1 MVELMEQNP
10 EVARGMLSKV
20 DLGKKWEAIAV
31 ELNSLGPPQ
40 RDSTKWQ
47 RVWIDQK
54 TKIKKKVTKNKIET
68 IATGGGPNKTIRLTD
83 DEEAVSRLMRF
94 NACVNPPGVEFGLQL
109 TNLTD
114 EGVIADKDEAVQ
126 VEEMKKKD
134 LHCWKTKRR
143 HKTIFTAK

>member
-83 DEEAVSRLMRF
+83 DEEAVSRLMQF

-109 TNLTD
+109 TNLPD
-114 EGVIADKDEAVQ
+114 EGVIADEDEAVFC
-126 VEEMKKKD
+126 
-134 LHCWKTKRR
+134 LHAK
-143 HKTIFTAK
+143 IFL